1 MAATRRA
8 LYSSEWHRSARCR
21 TTLDWDG
28 GWVEQATGLDPGRW
42 SPRSRGA
49 IEPRVARQY
58 RPDGVAQMA
67 VRWAASD
74 RERRCRSLGGLALV
88 EAGPRPRPPGSSS
101 CASRQFVP

>member
-1 MAATRRA
+1 MAAGRRA
-8 LYSSEWHRSARCR
+8 LYSSERHRSARCR

-49 IEPRVARQY
+49 IEPRVARQS
-58 RPDGVAQMA
+58 RSLGVAQMA

-74 RERRCRSLGGLALV
+74 RERRCGSLGGLALA
-88 EAGPRPRPPGSSS
+88 ERAHDPD
-101 CASRQFVP
+101 RQGARLTL